1 MIDRYALPELRDLFG
16 ERHRLNLWLRIE
28 LLAVEALRDEGV
40 VPEAD
45 YQRIRAAAG
54 EVDVERA
61 REIERESQHDVIAFL
76 RSVTERL
83 GPEGRWL
90 HYGLTSS
97 DVLDTASA
105 VVLRDAAQIV
115 ERELARLVE
124 VVHRLALQYRDT
136 PMVGR
141 SHGIHAEPMTFGF
154 KVAGWYAEL
163 QRDATRLARAR
174 DGIAV
179 GSISGAVGTHANV
192 SGGVE
197 AHVLSGLGLAADPAP
212 TQVVSRDRHAELLT
226 TLAILGG
233 TLERMAVELRH
244 LQRTEVGEA
253 FEPFGSGQQGSSAMP
268 HKRNPILAE
277 RVTGLAR
284 LLRADALVGLENMA
298 LWHERDIS
306 HSSAER
312 FVFERATGVAA
323 YATRTM
329 ADILD
334 GLEVDADRMRAN
346 LEQLGGMVYSEALL
360 LAMVA
365 RGADRQAAYRL
376 VQGAAKRAWAGE
388 RSFHDALLDDPA
400 VGEWLSADEIE
411 RAMDLEHHLGGHRG
425 HLPCARPRR
434 RRLTSP
440 CGAGEPWP
448 RRSWASSRIGR
459 TCGCPAPSRGSPP
472 SVGSRWSSRS
482 FSRRRRGSSPSWAR
496 GSTPPVSGRSTS
508 CCSARRPWRSPSCC
522 SCWRRSATRC
532 CSQPAN
538 DDVHGVATSSR
549 CWCRT

>member
-1 MIDRYALPELRDLFG
+1 MIERYALPELREIFG
-16 ERHRLNLWLRIE
+16 EHHKLQLWLRIE
-28 LLAVEALRDEGV
+28 LLAVEALRDGGI

-54 EVDVERA
+54 EVDVARA

-97 DVLDTASA
+97 DVLDTATA
-105 VVLRDAAQIV
+105 VVLRDATRVV
-115 ERELARLVE
+115 EAELARLVE
-124 VVHRLALQYRDT
+124 VVRRLALQHRAT

-141 SHGIHAEPMTFGF
+141 SHGIHAEPITFGF
-154 KVAGWYAEL
+154 KAAGWYAEL
-163 QRDATRLARAR
+163 TRDVERLARAR
-174 DGIAV
+174 EAVAV

-192 SGGVE
+192 SGEVE
-197 AHVLSGLGLAADPAP
+197 RHVLDGLGLQPDPAP

-226 TLAILGG
+226 ALAILGG
-233 TLERMAVELRH
+233 SLERVAVEIRH
-244 LQRTEVGEA
+244 LQRTEVSEA

-277 RVTGLAR
+277 RVTGMAR
-284 LLRADALVGLENMA
+284 LLRGDALIGLENMA

-312 FVFERATGVAA
+312 FVFERALGVAA
-323 YATRTM
+323 YATRTL

-365 RGADRQAAYRL
+365 KGADRQDAYRV
-376 VQGAAKRAWAGE
+376 VQAAAKRAWSGE
-388 RSFHDALLDDPA
+388 VAFGDALRGDPA
-400 VGEWLSADEIE
+400 VAEWLRPEEID
-411 RAMDLEHHLGGHRG
+411 RAMDLDHHLAGIDVTYRALGLDEGG
-425 HLPCARPRR
+425 
-434 RRLTSP
+434 
-440 CGAGEPWP
+440 
-448 RRSWASSRIGR
+448 
-459 TCGCPAPSRGSPP
+459 
-472 SVGSRWSSRS
+472 
-482 FSRRRRGSSPSWAR
+482 
-496 GSTPPVSGRSTS
+496 
-508 CCSARRPWRSPSCC
+508 
-522 SCWRRSATRC
+522 
-532 CSQPAN
+532 
-538 DDVHGVATSSR
+538 
-549 CWCRT
+549 